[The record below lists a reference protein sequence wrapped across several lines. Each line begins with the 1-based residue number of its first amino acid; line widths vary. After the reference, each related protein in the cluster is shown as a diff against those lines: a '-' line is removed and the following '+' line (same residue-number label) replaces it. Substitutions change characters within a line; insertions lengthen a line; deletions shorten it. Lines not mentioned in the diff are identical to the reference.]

1 VTATAVVRVP
11 LDKIEKE
18 LARLWEE
25 EAKATASSRVTL
37 LTIVA
42 LVSEPELLERAK
54 AVLADVVGFHPSRT
68 IAVVWTDSDSPSI
81 DAEVALH
88 AHPAHANAAAGDA
101 IVLEARGMA
110 RDWLPETIDKLIL
123 SGLPSCVW
131 WVGDLPDG
139 DDLFDRMVGRADV
152 AVVNS
157 GEMDLRDLEK
167 LSQLA
172 VASHKTRTALTDLTW
187 VRLRAV
193 QDLVARFFDDPALRP
208 HLDTLRRVTV
218 GYAPGRSGQDVT
230 SPQAGLLVG
239 WLAAALG
246 IKSDTATWLRSTGG
260 GGVVTLAYGG
270 RALEVDFVCEP
281 RPDVTDGA
289 ITRIALDSEAG
300 TTKAHFEIVRLEDPQ
315 TFRWSGE
322 ATGAVVPSQTLRIA
336 RHEEA
341 KLLTRLLER
350 PTRDPLFEASLSAG
364 FKIVRPIAPRLSE
377 RPPRSS

>member
-1 VTATAVVRVP
+1 VIVP
-11 LDKIEKE
+11 LDKVEKE
-18 LARLWEE
+18 LSRLWEE
-25 EAKATASSRVTL
+25 EAKNTSTSRVAL

-42 LVSEPELLERAK
+42 LVSEPSLLPRAK

-68 IAVVWTDSDSPSI
+68 IAAVWAESDTPSI
-81 DAEVALH
+81 DADVALH
-88 AHPAHANAAAGDA
+88 VHPAGREGAAGDS
-101 IVLEARGMA
+101 IVLAAKGAA
-110 RDWLPETIDKLIL
+110 RDWLPESIEKLLL

-139 DDLFDRMVGRADV
+139 DDLFDRMISRADV

-172 VASHKTRTALTDLTW
+172 SACKKTRTALADLTW
-187 VRLRAV
+187 VRLRAL
-193 QDLVARFFDDPALRP
+193 QDLIARFFDDPALRP
-208 HLDTLRRVTV
+208 HVEALTRVTV
-218 GYAPGRSGQDVT
+218 GYSPGRSGQDVT

-239 WLAAALG
+239 WMAAALG
-246 IKSDTATWLRSTGG
+246 FKSDEAGWEKKSEG
-260 GGVVTLAYGG
+260 GGVVKLAYGA
-270 RALEVDFVCEP
+270 RTVEIDFVCEA
-281 RPDVTDGA
+281 RSDVTDGA
-289 ITRIALDSEAG
+289 ITRVVLESEAG
-300 TTKAHFEIVRLEDPQ
+300 AAHARFEIQRLDDPQ

-336 RHEEA
+336 RHDEA

-350 PTRDPLFEASLSAG
+350 PTRDPLLEASLSAG

-377 RPPRSS
+377 RPPRTV

>member
-1 VTATAVVRVP
+1 M
-11 LDKIEKE
+11 
-18 LARLWEE
+18 
-25 EAKATASSRVTL
+25 
-37 LTIVA
+37 
-42 LVSEPELLERAK
+42 
-54 AVLADVVGFHPSRT
+54 
-68 IAVVWTDSDSPSI
+68 WTDAEAPSI
-81 DAEVALH
+81 DAEVSLH
-88 AHPAHANAAAGDA
+88 AHPAHAAGSAGDA
-101 IVLEARGMA
+101 IVLEAHGMA

-187 VRLRAV
+187 VRLRAI
-193 QDLVARFFDDPALRP
+193 QDLVARFFDDPALRH
-208 HLDTLRRVTV
+208 HLDTLTHVTV
-218 GYAPGRSGQDVT
+218 GYSPGRSGQDVT

-246 IKSDTATWLRSTGG
+246 IKSDAATWTKGPAGG
-260 GGVVTLAYGG
+260 GAVTLAYGG
-270 RALEVDFVCEP
+270 RPLKVDFVCEA
-281 RPDVTDGA
+281 RSDVTDGA
-289 ITRIALDSEAG
+289 ITRIVLDSEAG
-300 TTKAHFEIVRLEDPQ
+300 SDKAHFEIVRLDDPQ

-336 RHEEA
+336 RHDEA

-350 PTRDPLFEASLSAG
+350 PMRDPLLEASLSAG

-377 RPPRSS
+377 RPPRSI